1 MKGFALLTMS
11 CVMLACT
18 AHAAPT
24 SEQANLAL
32 LTQQLN
38 QMEST
43 LQRAEAQ
50 ARLAPDTRYRFD
62 YSQAF
67 ADIHTIRHGIHD
79 YLSPT
84 RSQPRNVTTLSG
96 LYRREVHADER

>member
-1 MKGFALLTMS
+1 MKSFVLLTGMILTFT
-11 CVMLACT
+11 V
-18 AHAAPT
+18 HAAPT
-24 SEQANLAL
+24 SEQASLAL
-32 LTQQLN
+32 LAQQLN

-67 ADIHTIRHGIHD
+67 DDIHTIRRGIHD
-79 YLSPT
+79 YLSPVRT
-84 RSQPRNVTTLSG
+84 QPRNVNALSG
-96 LYRREVHADER
+96 LYRREAHPDER

>member
-1 MKGFALLTMS
+1 MKGIVLLTGM
-11 CVMLACT
+11 VLACT

-24 SEQANLAL
+24 SEQASLAL

-50 ARLAPDTRYRFD
+50 SRLAPDTRYRFD

-67 ADIHTIRHGIHD
+67 ADIHTIRRGIHD
-79 YLSPT
+79 YLSPART
-84 RSQPRNVTTLSG
+84 QPRNVNALSG
-96 LYRREVHADER
+96 LYRREAHADER

>member
-1 MKGFALLTMS
+1 MKGIALFTTMALT
-11 CVMLACT
+11 CT

-32 LTQQLN
+32 LARQLN

-43 LQRAEAQ
+43 LQRAEAE
-50 ARLAPDTRYRFD
+50 ASLAPDGRYRFD

-67 ADIHTIRHGIHD
+67 ADIHTIRRGIHD
-79 YLSPT
+79 YLSPART
-84 RSQPRNVTTLSG
+84 QPRNVTALSG
-96 LYRREVHADER
+96 LYRREAHPDER

>member
-1 MKGFALLTMS
+1 MKGIVLLTGL
-11 CVMLACT
+11 VLACT

-24 SEQANLAL
+24 TEQANLAL
-32 LTQQLN
+32 LTRQLN

-43 LQRAEAQ
+43 LKRAEAQ

-67 ADIHTIRHGIHD
+67 ADIYTIRSGIHD
-79 YLSPT
+79 YLSPART
-84 RSQPRNVTTLSG
+84 QPRNVTALSR
-96 LYRREVHADER
+96 LYRREAHADER

>member
-1 MKGFALLTMS
+1 MKGIVLLTSM
-11 CVMLACT
+11 VLACT

-24 SEQANLAL
+24 SERASLAL

-50 ARLAPDTRYRFD
+50 SHLAPDARYRFD

-79 YLSPT
+79 YLSPART
-84 RSQPRNVTTLSG
+84 QPRNVNALSG
-96 LYRREVHADER
+96 LYRREAHSDE

>member
-1 MKGFALLTMS
+1 MKGIVLLTCM
-11 CVMLACT
+11 VLACT
-18 AHAAPT
+18 AHAAPA
-24 SEQANLAL
+24 SEQASLAL

-62 YSQAF
+62 YPQAF
-67 ADIHTIRHGIHD
+67 ADIHSIRRGIHD
-79 YLSPT
+79 YLSPVRT
-84 RSQPRNVTTLSG
+84 QPRNVNALSG
-96 LYRREVHADER
+96 LYRREAHPDER

>member
-1 MKGFALLTMS
+1 MKGIVLLTGM
-11 CVMLACT
+11 VLACT

-24 SEQANLAL
+24 TEQANLAL
-32 LTQQLN
+32 LTRQLN

-43 LQRAEAQ
+43 LKRAESQ
-50 ARLAPDTRYRFD
+50 ARLAPDARYRFD

-79 YLSPT
+79 YLSPART
-84 RSQPRNVTTLSG
+84 QPRNVNALSG
-96 LYRREVHADER
+96 LYRREAHPDER